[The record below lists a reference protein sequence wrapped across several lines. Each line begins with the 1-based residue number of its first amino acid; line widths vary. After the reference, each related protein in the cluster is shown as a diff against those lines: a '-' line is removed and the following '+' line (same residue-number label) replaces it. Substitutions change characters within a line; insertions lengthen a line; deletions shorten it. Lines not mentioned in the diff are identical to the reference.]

1 MLSFYTNS
9 FFEKLDFNNKL
20 KNENKFETKI
30 KNKLLRKE
38 INYINKNFLSSNKSD
53 NHNNNKIIKNKIYNT
68 SLPIRKSIFYF

>member
-1 MLSFYTNS
+1 M
-9 FFEKLDFNNKL
+9 
-20 KNENKFETKI
+20 KFETKI

-68 SLPIRKSIFYF
+68 LLPIRKSIFYF